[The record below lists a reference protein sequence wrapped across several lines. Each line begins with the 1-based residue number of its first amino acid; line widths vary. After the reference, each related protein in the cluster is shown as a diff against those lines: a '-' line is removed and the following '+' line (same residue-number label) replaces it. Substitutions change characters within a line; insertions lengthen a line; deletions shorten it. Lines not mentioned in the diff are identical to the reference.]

1 MRDAISAIAY
11 LAVIAAI
18 IYGSTACQTLF
29 EEWNEQ
35 VRKHN
40 DAIEEWNEQVRKRND
55 AIDEWN
61 QHLEDNN
68 GRASSEAREK
78 LNKALANWNLYLSEK
93 HRQKAED
100 LMPEIK
106 QEENR

>member
-35 VRKHN
+35 VRK
-40 DAIEEWNEQVRKRND
+40 RND

-61 QHLEDNN
+61 QHVEDNN

-93 HRQKAED
+93 HRQIAED

-106 QEENR
+106 QEEN